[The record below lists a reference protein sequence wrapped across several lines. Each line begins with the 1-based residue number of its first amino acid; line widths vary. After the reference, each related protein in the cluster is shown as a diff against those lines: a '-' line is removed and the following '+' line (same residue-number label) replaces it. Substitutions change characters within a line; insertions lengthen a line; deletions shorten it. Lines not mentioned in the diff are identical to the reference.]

1 MKIAVVGLGAM
12 GSVYATLFLE
22 AGHEVWAIDEW
33 EEHIDAIKSRGLTL
47 EGASGSRTNYNLNV
61 TTKMSDIGN
70 SDLYIIATKASGVAK
85 AAKWISSVSS
95 SNSLIITIQN
105 GLGAGERISKH
116 MSSNQLILGVAE
128 GFGASIIG
136 PGHAHHNSMK
146 LIRIGELTGGITDRL
161 LFLEKIWHEAGF
173 KVKAFEDITQLIWEK
188 FICNVTF
195 SAPCT
200 VFNKTIGELME
211 DPCLWEIALGGT
223 KEAFRIAKVKQIN
236 LSFED
241 PVAYVT
247 AFGSNML
254 NARPSMLLD
263 HMNFRPSEVN
273 AINEMVSIMG
283 REVNISTPYSD
294 TLVATVKCREDSFE
308 RT

>member
-1 MKIAVVGLGAM
+1 M
-12 GSVYATLFLE
+12 GSIYATLFLE
-22 AGHEVWAIDEW
+22 AGHEVWGIDDW
-33 EEHIDAIKSRGLTL
+33 KEHIEAIKSNGLTL
-47 EGASGSRTNYNLNV
+47 EGASGSRTNHNLNV
-61 TTKMSDIGN
+61 TTEISDVGN
-70 SDLYIIATKASGVAK
+70 SDIYIIATKASGVAK
-85 AAKWISSVSS
+85 AAKWISSVAS
-95 SNSLIITIQN
+95 SNSQIITIQN

-116 MSSNQLILGVAE
+116 MPIDQLILGVAE
-128 GFGASIIG
+128 GFGASIIK

-146 LIRIGELTGGITDRL
+146 LIRIGELNGGITDRL
-161 LFLEKIWHEAGF
+161 LLLEKIWLQAGF

-200 VFNKTIGELME
+200 VFNKTIGELMR
-211 DPCLWEIALGGT
+211 DPALWEIALGGT
-223 KEAFRIAKVKQIN
+223 KEAYRIAKEKQIN
-236 LSFED
+236 LSFDD

-247 AFGSNML
+247 EFGSNML

-283 REVNISTPYSD
+283 KELNILTPYSD
-294 TLVATVKCREDSFE
+294 TLVATVKCREASFE
-308 RT
+308 RI

>member
-22 AGHEVWAIDEW
+22 AGHEVWGIDDW
-33 EEHIDAIKSRGLTL
+33 KEHIEAIKSKGLTL
-47 EGASGSRTNYNLNV
+47 EGASGSRTNHNLNV
-61 TTKMSDIGN
+61 TTEISDIGN
-70 SDLYIIATKASGVAK
+70 SDIYIIATKASGVAK
-85 AAKWISSVSS
+85 AAKWISSVAS
-95 SNSLIITIQN
+95 SNSQIITIQN

-116 MSSNQLILGVAE
+116 MPIDQLILGVAE
-128 GFGASIIG
+128 GFGASIIK

-146 LIRIGELTGGITDRL
+146 LIRIGELNGGITDRL
-161 LFLEKIWHEAGF
+161 RLLEKIWLQAGF

-200 VFNKTIGELME
+200 VFNKTIGELMS
-211 DPCLWEIALGGT
+211 DPALWEIALGGT
-223 KEAFRIAKVKQIN
+223 KEAYRIAKEKQIN
-236 LSFED
+236 LSFDD
-241 PVAYVT
+241 PVSYVT
-247 AFGSNML
+247 KFGSNML

-283 REVNISTPYSD
+283 KELNILTPYSD
-294 TLVATVKCREDSFE
+294 TLVATVKCREASFE
-308 RT
+308 RI